1 MTAHNPLSQF
11 DPARP
16 WDDDKLSML
25 ELTQHS
31 EALVGLMSAF
41 FERLDTRRSGDFQD
55 IAEDIAR
62 ARQEIRDI
70 RPHEIAES
78 GLPSAGAELAAIT
91 GDTEVATNA
100 IMTAAEAIIG
110 MDASMPGLKAA
121 VDDKVMEIFEA
132 CAFQDITGQRVSKIV
147 KVLSRIEERINHLAD
162 SLGIEDA
169 EPTAEMTAEEKRR
182 HDLLLN
188 GPAIAGPETKQDEI
202 DALFDIDSLFE

>member
-16 WDDDKLSML
+16 WDEDKLSML
-25 ELTQHS
+25 QLTQQS
-31 EALVGLMSAF
+31 EALVGLMNAF
-41 FERLDTRRSGDFQD
+41 FERLDTRRSEDFRD
-55 IAEDIAR
+55 IAAEIAK

-70 RPHEIAES
+70 RPHDLAEH

-91 GDTEVATNA
+91 GDTEIATNT

-110 MDASMPGLKAA
+110 MDTRAPNLKAA
-121 VDDKVMEIFEA
+121 VDDQVMVIFEA

-147 KVLSRIEERINHLAD
+147 KVLSRIEERISHLAD

-169 EPTAEMTAEEKRR
+169 EARGEMTAEEKRR

>member
-16 WDDDKLSML
+16 WDEDKLSML
-25 ELTQHS
+25 QLTQQS
-31 EALVGLMSAF
+31 EALVGLMNAF
-41 FERLDTRRSGDFQD
+41 LERLDTRRSEDFRD
-55 IAEDIAR
+55 IAAEIAK

-70 RPHEIAES
+70 RPHDLAEH

-91 GDTEVATNA
+91 GDTEIATNT

-110 MDASMPGLKAA
+110 MDTRAPNLKAA
-121 VDDKVMEIFEA
+121 VDDQVMVIFEA

-147 KVLSRIEERINHLAD
+147 KVLSRIEERISHLAD

-169 EPTAEMTAEEKRR
+169 EARGEMTAEEKRR

>member
-11 DPARP
+11 DPSHL
-16 WDDDKLSML
+16 WDEDKLSML
-25 ELTQHS
+25 QLTQNS
-31 EALVGLMSAF
+31 EALVGLMNAF
-41 FERLDTRRSGDFQD
+41 FERLDTRRSADFSAIAAD
-55 IAEDIAR
+55 IAK

-70 RPHEIAES
+70 RPHDIAEH
-78 GLPSAGAELAAIT
+78 GLPDAGAELAAIT
-91 GDTEVATNA
+91 GDTEIATNS

-121 VDDKVMEIFEA
+121 VDDQVMAIFEA

-147 KVLSRIEERINHLAD
+147 KVLERIEERINHLAD

-169 EPTAEMTAEEKRR
+169 DTAVEMTAEEKRR

>member
-1 MTAHNPLSQF
+1 MTAYNSLSQF
-11 DPARP
+11 DPSRP
-16 WDDDKLSML
+16 WDDERLSML
-25 ELTQHS
+25 QLTLNS

-41 FERLDTRRSGDFQD
+41 FERLDTRRSDDFSA
-55 IAEDIAR
+55 IAADIAR

-70 RPHEIAES
+70 RPHEIAEN

-100 IMTAAEAIIG
+100 IMTAAEAILG
-110 MDASMPGLKAA
+110 MDTSTPGLKAA
-121 VDDKVMEIFEA
+121 VDDKVMAIFEA

-147 KVLSRIEERINHLAD
+147 KVLERIEERISHLAD
-162 SLGIEDA
+162 SLGIEDS
-169 EPTAEMTAEEKRR
+169 TATGDMTAEEKRR

>member
-11 DPARP
+11 DPAHS
-16 WDDDKLSML
+16 WDQDKLSML
-25 ELTQHS
+25 QLTQNS
-31 EALVGLMSAF
+31 EALVGLMNAF
-41 FERLDTRRSGDFQD
+41 FARLDTRRSEDFNE
-55 IAEDIAR
+55 IAAEIAR

-70 RPHEIAES
+70 RPHDLAEH

-91 GDTEVATNA
+91 GDTEVATNT
-100 IMTAAEAIIG
+100 IMTAAEAILG
-110 MDASMPGLKAA
+110 MDVSTANLKAA

-147 KVLSRIEERINHLAD
+147 KVLSRIEARISHLAD

-169 EPTAEMTAEEKRR
+169 EPKGQMTPEEKRR

-188 GPAIAGPETKQDEI
+188 GPAVAGPETRQDEI

>member
-1 MTAHNPLSQF
+1 MTAHNSLSQF
-11 DPARP
+11 DPDHP
-16 WDDDKLSML
+16 WEDERLSML
-25 ELTQHS
+25 QLTQHS
-31 EALVGLMSAF
+31 EALVALMNGY
-41 FERLDTRRSGDFQD
+41 FERLDTRRSDDFSAIAAD
-55 IAEDIAR
+55 IAK

-70 RPHEIAES
+70 RPHDIAEH

-91 GDTEVATNA
+91 GDTEIATNT

-110 MDASMPGLKAA
+110 MDASTPNLKDA
-121 VDDKVMEIFEA
+121 VDEQVMAIFEA

-147 KVLSRIEERINHLAD
+147 KVLSRIEERINQLAD

-169 EPTAEMTAEEKRR
+169 TTEVEMTAEEKRR

-188 GPAIAGPETKQDEI
+188 GPAIEGPETKQDEI

>member
-11 DPARP
+11 DPDRP
-16 WDDDKLSML
+16 WDDDRMSML
-25 ELTQHS
+25 QLTQQS

-41 FERLDTRRSGDFQD
+41 FERMDSRRSEDFRD
-55 IAEDIAR
+55 IAADIAR

-70 RPHEIAES
+70 RPHDIAEN
-78 GLPSAGAELAAIT
+78 GLPGAGAELAAIT

-100 IMTAAEAIIG
+100 IMTAAEAIIY
-110 MDASMPGLKAA
+110 MDPSMPGLKAA
-121 VDDKVMEIFEA
+121 VDDKVMAIFEA

-147 KVLSRIEERINHLAD
+147 KVLERIEERINHLAD

-169 EPTAEMTAEEKRR
+169 DGMDEMTAEEKRR

-188 GPAIAGPETKQDEI
+188 GPALAGPETKQDEI
-202 DALFDIDSLFE
+202 DALFDIDSLFD

>member
-16 WDDDKLSML
+16 WDEDKLSML
-25 ELTQHS
+25 QLTQQS
-31 EALVGLMSAF
+31 EALVGLMNAF
-41 FERLDTRRSGDFQD
+41 FERLDTRRSEDFRD
-55 IAEDIAR
+55 IAAEIAK

-70 RPHEIAES
+70 RPHDLAEH

-91 GDTEVATNA
+91 GDTEIATT

-110 MDASMPGLKAA
+110 MDTRAPNLKAA
-121 VDDKVMEIFEA
+121 VDDQVMVIFEA

-147 KVLSRIEERINHLAD
+147 KVLSRIEERISHLAD

-169 EPTAEMTAEEKRR
+169 EARGEMTAEEKRR

>member
-11 DPARP
+11 DPAQS
-16 WDDDKLSML
+16 WDDARMNML
-25 ELTQHS
+25 QLTQQS
-31 EALVGLMSAF
+31 DTLVGLMSTF
-41 FERLDTRRSGDFQD
+41 FERLDTRRSDDFHE
-55 IAEDIAR
+55 IAAEIAR

-70 RPHEIAES
+70 RPHDIAEH
-78 GLPSAGAELAAIT
+78 GLPTAGAELAAIT
-91 GDTEVATNA
+91 GDTEIATNA

-110 MDASMPGLKAA
+110 MGASTPGLKAA

-169 EPTAEMTAEEKRR
+169 ETPGEMTAEEKRR